1 MFEWQPDGYGQ
12 LLENKRQE
20 MKDSKEATLKVHKG
34 EVFKTGVIPKRLKH
48 ENLLGD
54 QDVLPYK
61 FFESDDAYDLAK
73 QEVY

>member
-34 EVFKTGVIPKRLKH
+34 EVFKTGVKKKRLKQRW
-48 ENLLGD
+48 EEVCVCACVCVCVCVCDYADLC
-54 QDVLPYK
+54 K
-61 FFESDDAYDLAK
+61 CDD
-73 QEVY
+73 